1 MSEFEVP
8 CRNPFDGRPS
18 RVRIR
23 LDGEDRYSWCDV
35 DFVKSVVC
43 MAFTAAGRAWWDA
56 RSVYCAQPDQI
67 CLVPW
72 FRSPV
77 FEVAPGLWGFKIPPG
92 LELVHIADGE
102 AQLAPKGYPPNAD
115 YYLSEVERA
124 RVEENM
130 RMTFGRHGALSPE
143 DIGKIYRAFEAVYV
157 NALLNAQIHLRCST
171 RSCGAGIVAWW
182 GTGKIR
188 LCPIFFEVSEVYA
201 ASTIIEEL
209 LHGYADIG
217 HPGSPPVD
225 EADYYQN
232 YVIAH
237 YLS

>member
-23 LDGEDRYSWCDV
+23 LDGEDFNWCNA
-35 DFVKSVVC
+35 DFVRSAVC
-43 MAFTAAGRAWWDA
+43 TAFTAAGRAWWDA
-56 RSVYCAQPDQI
+56 RSVYCAQPGRV
-67 CLVPW
+67 CAVPW
-72 FRSPV
+72 LTSPV
-77 FEVAPGLWGFKIPPG
+77 VAISPGVYRIEIPPG
-92 LELVHIADGE
+92 YESLYIADGW
-102 AQLAPKGYPPNAD
+102 AWLAPKGYPPNAD
-115 YYLSEVERA
+115 YLLSEVERA

-130 RMTFGRHGALSPE
+130 RMTFGRHGVLSSE
-143 DIGKIYRAFEAVYV
+143 DTDKIYRAFEAVYV

-171 RSCGAGIVAWW
+171 RSCGTDTVAWW
-182 GTGKIR
+182 GTGIIR
-188 LCPIFFEVSEVYA
+188 LCPRFFDISEASA

-209 LHGYADIG
+209 LHGYADID

-232 YVIAH
+232 YVLAH